1 MKPGIATIG
10 QSRPGILYF
19 FLVGIL
25 KGKGAWKQLK
35 KKWIMARRGLM
46 NSDTSERVDR
56 FVEHLSLGLCLL
68 GVLFRF
74 SKRLEALSL
83 LSALGTL

>member
-1 MKPGIATIG
+1 MTPGIALSGRADQVSYTF
-10 QSRPGILYF
+10 F

-25 KGKGAWKQLK
+25 RGKGALKQRQ

-46 NSDTSERVDR
+46 NSDTSERLDR
-56 FVEHLSLGLCLL
+56 LVEHLFLGLCLL

-83 LSALGTL
+83 